1 MRQITAGLF
10 QSMDGIVQAPGGP
23 DEDRSDG
30 FSLGGW
36 IVPHVGETVGGF
48 IDTIF
53 DGEFDLLLGRRT
65 YDIFAAH
72 WPRITGDAFADKFNR
87 AAKYV
92 LTSSRE
98 PLAWANSHALPD
110 IDAVAALKR
119 TDGPKLIVQGSATL
133 YPALLSAGLVDRLYL
148 ITFPLILG
156 SGKRALPGAAPG
168 AWRLLEHRVSE
179 GGAIIAV
186 YAPAGAVATGSF
198 ALGD

>member
-10 QSMDGIVQAPGGP
+10 QSMDGVVQAPGGP

-36 IVPHVGETVGGF
+36 IVPHVGETAGGF

-92 LTSSRE
+92 LTSSSE
-98 PLAWANSHALPD
+98 PLAWANSHALPN
-110 IDAVAALKR
+110 IDAVTALKR
-119 TDGPKLIVQGSATL
+119 TDGPKLIVQGSTTL
-133 YPALLSAGLVDRLYL
+133 YPALLSTGLVDRLYL

-156 SGKRALPGAAPG
+156 RGKRALPGADPG

-198 ALGD
+198 ALDD